1 MSRNK
6 TKVKK
11 MNYKGMIYG
20 KNYIIASGSVIVI
33 DDEDIVFNFEL
44 GSPIEVTIKFISNNK
59 EAQINVDE
67 MEDEFNKITIR
78 FVNFNSTFGGG
89 STEPIPVIEFS
100 NGDALFLNAWVTKF
114 DKRTRRFDYTF
125 FWTGEIFEEDSFV

>member
-6 TKVKK
+6 IKVRK

-20 KNYIIASGSVIVI
+20 KNHVIASGSVVVM
-33 DDEDIVFNFEL
+33 DDEDIIFNFEL
-44 GSPIEVTIKFISNNK
+44 GAPIEVTIKFVSNNK
-59 EAQINVDE
+59 EAQIDIDE
-67 MEDEFNKITIR
+67 IEDGLNQITIR

-89 STEPIPVIEFS
+89 STEPIPVIEFQ
-100 NGDALFLNAWVTKF
+100 DEDTLYLNAWVTKF

-125 FWTGEIFEEDSFV
+125 FWTGEVSEGDNFA